1 MLRDL
6 GLVLVRGV
14 VGLSFAAHG
23 LQKAFGW
30 FGGPGAAGAAGF
42 MESLGFVP
50 GKRYA
55 TLSSTGE
62 MVAGSLLTL
71 GLGGPI
77 APGLMIA
84 IMLVAA
90 RTAHKDKGYF
100 AQGGGYELA
109 ALYAT
114 AGVALAMA
122 GPGRF
127 SLDAALNADAL
138 ADEKLAW
145 LLLIA
150 GGLAGALALRAR
162 TLPDAPGD
170 PAAV

>member
-6 GLVLVRGV
+6 GLLLTRSV

-23 LQKAFGW
+23 SQKAFGW
-30 FGGPGAAGAAGF
+30 FGGPGPAGAAGF

-50 GKRYA
+50 GERYA

-62 MVAGSLLTL
+62 MVAGTLLAL
-71 GLGGPI
+71 GLGGPL
-77 APGLMIA
+77 APGMVAA

-109 ALYAT
+109 AIYVTSAF
-114 AGVALAMA
+114 ALALA
-122 GPGRF
+122 GPGKF
-127 SLDAALNADAL
+127 SLDKALKLDAF
-138 ADEKLAW
+138 ADERLAW
-145 LLLIA
+145 LFLIGGGVA
-150 GGLAGALALRAR
+150 GMLALQSRR
-162 TLPDAPGD
+162 MPDVPSD
-170 PAAV
+170 PAAA

>member
-1 MLRDL
+1 
-6 GLVLVRGV
+6 
-14 VGLSFAAHG
+14 
-23 LQKAFGW
+23 
-30 FGGPGAAGAAGF
+30 

-127 SLDAALNADAL
+127 SLDAALNADGARGRKTCL
-138 ADEKLAW
+138 ASPHRRRSSRCARVTRAHPARC
-145 LLLIA
+145 A
-150 GGLAGALALRAR
+150 G
-162 TLPDAPGD
+162 
-170 PAAV
+170 